1 MKKNMKLKITALV
14 AMLFMALAVTFLS
27 FSHAD
32 EEAQDESLLMAKA
45 PFLSLAKI
53 CISDIIIRRAA

>member
-32 EEAQDESLLMAKA
+32 EEIKDESFLMAEA
-45 PFLSLAKI
+45 TPAMTMM
-53 CISDIIIRRAA
+53 ISSQTKPT